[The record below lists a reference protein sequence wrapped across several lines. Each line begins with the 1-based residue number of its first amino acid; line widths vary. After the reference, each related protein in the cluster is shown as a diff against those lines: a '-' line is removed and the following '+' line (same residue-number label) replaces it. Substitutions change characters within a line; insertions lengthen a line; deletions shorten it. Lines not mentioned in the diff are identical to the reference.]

1 MSSPALETYLARLY
15 TDDALRAAFLLA
27 PRAQALLHG
36 LSPQEAD
43 AMAAM
48 DCIGLQMAAASYRAK
63 RAAHGKKAG
72 PVRHGWCRLLPAWLR
87 RSTGL

>member
-15 TDDALRAAFLLA
+15 TDDALRAAFLLE
-27 PRAQALLHG
+27 PRAHALRHG

-48 DCIGLQMAAASYRAK
+48 DRIGLQMAAASYRAK
-63 RAAHGKKAG
+63 RAGRAGHGSQSRPAQ
-72 PVRHGWCRLLPAWLR
+72 RWWRRLLHAWR
-87 RSTGL
+87 

>member
-15 TDDALRAAFLLA
+15 TDDALRAAFLLE

-36 LSPQEAD
+36 LSQQEAE

-48 DCIGLQMAAASYRAK
+48 DRVGLQMAAASYRSK
-63 RAAHGKKAG
+63 RAAHGGRAKPAQ
-72 PVRHGWCRLLPAWLR
+72 RWWRRLLPVWR
-87 RSTGL
+87 

>member
-15 TDDALRAAFLLA
+15 TDDALRAAFLLE

-36 LSPQEAD
+36 LSPQEAE

-48 DCIGLQMAAASYRAK
+48 DRVGLQMAAASYRSK
-63 RAAHGKKAG
+63 RAGRTAHGTRAG
-72 PVRHGWCRLLPAWLR
+72 PAQPWWRRLLQVWC
-87 RSTGL
+87 

>member
-15 TDDALRAAFLLA
+15 TDDALRAAFLLD

-36 LSPQEAD
+36 LSSEEAE

-48 DCIGLQMAAASYRAK
+48 DRIGLQMAAASYRAK
-63 RAAHGKKAG
+63 RAGRGGQTKPAQ
-72 PVRHGWCRLLPAWLR
+72 RWWRRLLQMWR
-87 RSTGL
+87 

>member
-15 TDDALRAAFLLA
+15 TDDALRAAFMLD

-36 LSPQEAD
+36 LSPQEAE

-48 DCIGLQMAAASYRAK
+48 DRIGLQMAAASYRAK
-63 RAAHGKKAG
+63 RSAHGSRAT
-72 PVRHGWCRLLPAWLR
+72 PARPWWRRLLAAW
-87 RSTGL
+87 T

>member
-15 TDDALRAAFLLA
+15 TDDALRAAFLLE

-36 LSPQEAD
+36 LSQQEAE

-48 DCIGLQMAAASYRAK
+48 DRVGLQMAAASYRAK
-63 RAAHGKKAG
+63 RAAHGGRAL
-72 PVRHGWCRLLPAWLR
+72 PAQRWWRRLLAAW
-87 RSTGL
+87 T

>member
-15 TDDALRAAFLLA
+15 TDDTVREAFLLA
-27 PRAQALLHG
+27 PHAQALLHG

-48 DCIGLQMAAASYRAK
+48 DRVGLQMAAASYRAK
-63 RAAHGKKAG
+63 RAGRTHHGTRAT
-72 PVRHGWCRLLPAWLR
+72 PTPRWWRRLLAAW
-87 RSTGL
+87 T

>member
-15 TDDALRAAFLLA
+15 TDDAVREAFLLA

-48 DCIGLQMAAASYRAK
+48 DRVGLQMAAASYRAK
-63 RAAHGKKAG
+63 RAAHGSRAT
-72 PVRHGWCRLLPAWLR
+72 PAQPWWRRLLAAW
-87 RSTGL
+87 T

>member
-1 MSSPALETYLARLY
+1 MSSAALETYLARLY
-15 TDDALRAAFLLA
+15 TDDALCKAFLLE

-48 DCIGLQMAAASYRAK
+48 DRIGLQMAAASYRAK
-63 RAAHGKKAG
+63 RAGRAEHGSLAR
-72 PVRHGWCRLLPAWLR
+72 PARRWWRRLLQVWR
-87 RSTGL
+87 

>member
-15 TDDALRAAFLLA
+15 TDDALRAAFLLE

-36 LSPQEAD
+36 LSPQEAE

-48 DCIGLQMAAASYRAK
+48 DRIGLQMAAASYRAK
-63 RAAHGKKAG
+63 RTAHGTRAAPAQRWWRRLIAG
-72 PVRHGWCRLLPAWLR
+72 W
-87 RSTGL
+87 T